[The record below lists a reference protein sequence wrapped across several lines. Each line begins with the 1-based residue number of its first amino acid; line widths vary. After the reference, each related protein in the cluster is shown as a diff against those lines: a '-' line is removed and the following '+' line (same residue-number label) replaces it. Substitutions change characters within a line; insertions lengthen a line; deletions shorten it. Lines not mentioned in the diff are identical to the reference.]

1 MGNARQHGGI
11 GDFISVEMQDGE
23 HGAVGGRIEKLV
35 RVPARGESAGL
46 RFAIADDAGDD
57 EAGIVEG
64 RAVCVDKRVTQFPS
78 LVNGA
83 RGFRGHVAGNAIWPT
98 ELAEEAL
105 DAVLVLLDVRVN
117 FRVGAFEIRVRH
129 NAWASVTGADDVDHV
144 QATVADEPVQMQV
157 EKIEAGGGAPVAEQA
172 RLDVV
177 DRQRAFKE
185 WVVLEINLADGE
197 IVGGPPVGVHFRQE
211 VRAERPLGCLVDCG
225 MFEHG
230 VPRTEDLRPDTSVTV
245 ITASA
250 AAIKVTKPKGERR
263 SLALLGMTVSFL
275 VGKAR
280 RSASA

>member
-64 RAVCVDKRVTQFPS
+64 RAVCMDKRVTQFPA

-83 RGFRGHVAGNAIWPT
+83 GGFRRHVAGYAVGPT

-105 DAVLVLLDVRVN
+105 DAVLVLFDMRVD
-117 FRVGAFEIRVRH
+117 FRVRAFEISIRDD
-129 NAWASVTGADDVDHV
+129 AWAAMTRANDVDHV
-144 QATVADEPVQMQV
+144 QAAVAYEAVEVEV
-157 EKIEAGGGAPVAEQA
+157 EKIEAGGGAPVAKEP
-172 RLDVV
+172 RLNVV
-177 DRQRAFKE
+177 DRQWALKE
-185 WVVLEINLADGE
+185 WVVFEINLADGE

-211 VRAERPLGCLVDCG
+211 VRAERPL
-225 MFEHG
+225 
-230 VPRTEDLRPDTSVTV
+230 
-245 ITASA
+245 
-250 AAIKVTKPKGERR
+250 
-263 SLALLGMTVSFL
+263 
-275 VGKAR
+275 
-280 RSASA
+280 